1 MLPLDLAKA
10 SDFEREEIAE
20 YLLRHEL
27 VATELK
33 CILRYVGGDVF
44 HVVTASGEFYVVMS
58 GARTAHHPADWYTRE
73 IAGSGPAHAVLRYE
87 LGLRAC
93 FRAEVERLE
102 RQARE
107 KATIRQ
113 SVEMRLRN
121 LRRSVEHSP
130 TFMNV
135 IEWLYRLG
143 Q

>member
-1 MLPLDLAKA
+1 MLPLDLAKV
-10 SDFEREEIAE
+10 SDSEREEIAE
-20 YLLRHEL
+20 HLSRHGL

-33 CILRYVGGDVF
+33 CILRYIGGDVF
-44 HVVTASGEFYVVMS
+44 GAVTSGGEFYVIVS
-58 GARTAHHPADWYTRE
+58 GAKTAHHPADWYTRE
-73 IAGSGPAHAVLRYE
+73 IAASGPAHTVLRYE

-93 FRAEVERLE
+93 FRAEADRLE

-107 KATIRQ
+107 KATIRE
-113 SVEMRLRN
+113 SVGMRLRDF
-121 LRRSVEHSP
+121 RRSVEHSP